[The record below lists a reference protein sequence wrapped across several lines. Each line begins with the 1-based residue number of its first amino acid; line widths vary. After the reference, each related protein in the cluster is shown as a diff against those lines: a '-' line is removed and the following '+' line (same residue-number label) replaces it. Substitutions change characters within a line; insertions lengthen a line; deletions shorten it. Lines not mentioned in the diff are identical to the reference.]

1 MVVESVLANSWDMN
15 INLRYLVIQNE
26 NQPALLPLIRPQA
39 HQGWRPATEHP
50 QKNRQPSLLPSAL
63 RPRSVLR
70 YTDYVHTA
78 CRSTSFMLAHHAQG
92 KSYARN
98 PLLPSLHIERT
109 VFRSNMFCGFNARRY
124 FLSRKQ
130 DTYTGL
136 APLVGARRASVRC
149 RHTVEP
155 KAGLSGSTTGTH
167 NGNLKLGFSG
177 STN

>member
-98 PLLPSLHIERT
+98 PLLPVLHIERT

-124 FLSRKQ
+124 FCLENR
-130 DTYTGL
+130 TRIL
-136 APLVGARRASVRC
+136 AWLRLLVPAER
-149 RHTVEP
+149 
-155 KAGLSGSTTGTH
+155 LSGVGTQL
-167 NGNLKLGFSG
+167 NRKLACLALLPAPIMA
-177 STN
+177 T